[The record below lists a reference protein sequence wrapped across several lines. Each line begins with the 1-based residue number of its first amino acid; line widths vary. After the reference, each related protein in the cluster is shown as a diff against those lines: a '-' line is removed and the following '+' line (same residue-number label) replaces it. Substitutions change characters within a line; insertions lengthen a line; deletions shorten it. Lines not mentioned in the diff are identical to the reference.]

1 MEIQLEK
8 KRNVGSEVENIEIEA
23 RKTHKEHFKIDFETN
38 SNAIRSVPFNK
49 DDKTCNL
56 STLMDPIESVA

>member
-23 RKTHKEHFKIDFETN
+23 RKTHKEHFKMDFETN
-38 SNAIRSVPFNK
+38 SNAIRPIKMIKHAISV
-49 DDKTCNL
+49 L
-56 STLMDPIESVA
+56 